1 MTAALSAALAGLIAW
16 ALTWAYL
23 RAMRARMNLEPP
35 SARSMHAVAKPTG
48 AGVVF
53 IPVAAGA
60 WAVIHWG
67 DLGLVH
73 LTLIAASLFLAA
85 VSWVDD
91 QRDGLPPMVRIACH
105 AAAVA
110 ALLLQLDEGTRV
122 APWLPLPLERVA
134 LGIAW
139 LWLINLFNFMDGID
153 GMAGSEAIAIAL
165 GYWLVAVSI
174 AAGGA
179 LPDLSLILTAAA
191 AGYLVWNWYPARVMM
206 GDAGSIPLGF
216 LLGWLLLDLA
226 TRGLWAAA
234 LILPLYF
241 AADATFTLIAR
252 VVRGEKPWQP
262 HREHFYQRA
271 VLAGRTPSHVVARVS
286 IANVCLVLLALLSV
300 VHPLPA
306 LAGAAAVVTTLLL
319 HLRQTA
325 HRNHQKT
332 VQK

>member
-23 RAMRARMNLEPP
+23 RAMHARLRLQPP
-35 SARSMHAVAKPTG
+35 STRGMHTVAKPTG

-53 IPVAAGA
+53 IPVAFGA

-67 DLGLVH
+67 DLGRVH
-73 LTLIAASLFLAA
+73 LALIGASLFLAA

-91 QRDGLPPMVRIACH
+91 QRGGLPPVARIACH

-110 ALLLQLDEGTRV
+110 ALLLQLDEGARV
-122 APWLPLPLERVA
+122 APWLPLLFERVA

-139 LWLINLFNFMDGID
+139 LWFINLFNFMDGID

-165 GYWLVAVSI
+165 GYWLVAVST

-179 LPDLSLILTAAA
+179 LPDLSLLLAAAA

-216 LLGWLLLDLA
+216 LLGWLLIDLA

-234 LILPLYF
+234 VILPLYF

-252 VVRGEKPWQP
+252 LLRGEKPWQP

-271 VLAGRTPSHVVARVS
+271 VLAGRTPAQVVKRVS
-286 IANVCLVLLALLSV
+286 IANACLVMLALLSV
-300 VHPLPA
+300 VHPLAA
-306 LAGAAAVVTTLLL
+306 LAGAAAVVAILLR

-325 HRNHQKT
+325 LRNHEKT